1 MRMLRNLA
9 PRARWSRAVLAIAGM
24 LGILAL
30 AVGTWA
36 FVQVRSSLPVLEGA
50 VMAPELS
57 APVAV
62 ARDTQGV
69 PTLTGHTRADLAW
82 ALGYLHAQERF
93 FQMDGQRRLAAGEL
107 AELAGSAALMQ
118 DREHRLHRFRNRA
131 AAVLASMSQE
141 ERRVLDAYVGGVN
154 RGLGDLR
161 AAPFEY
167 IFLRSTPE
175 PWRAEDTVLTV
186 YTMYLD
192 LQEADGLTERRRAH
206 AEQALGPELAAFLF
220 PEGTSWD
227 APLDASSLPT
237 PAMPSTHATKRAHN
251 PARAGD
257 TGVETAS
264 RGSNNWA
271 VGGALSTR
279 GAAIVASDMHLGLRV
294 PNIWY
299 RARLVLDDKDT
310 GTALTITGVTLP
322 GAPNIVAGSNGKI
335 AWGFTNSYVDTS
347 DVVILEPDEEDSAL
361 YRTPTGSRPLGRVE
375 ERICARGA
383 ACEILP
389 IEESLWGPVIGV
401 DRRGR
406 KLAYRWVA
414 HDPVAVNLRSMLE
427 LERAETAQAALDIAH
442 RLGIPHQN
450 LVVGDAQGHVGWTVT
465 TPLPQRFG
473 FDGRLPVSW
482 ADGTRGW
489 RGYLAPQDVPIVYNP
504 ESQRIWTA
512 NSRVV
517 GGEALEKLGFGAYA
531 HGSRARQIRNR
542 LFAKEKFDEHDMLAI
557 QLDDRGVLLERWQR
571 LLLQRLQA
579 GAGNSQYAPLIPEVE
594 NWGGRAVPDSI
605 GYRLVRTFRAEL
617 IGAVFDAYTAPMRV
631 GEPAPASGQPARP
644 ITSKQADEPVW
655 RLLTER
661 PAHLVPPGYRD
672 WDAVVDTGIAKV
684 LSAVAKEAGGRL
696 DAFTWGAANRAE
708 IRHPLTRAVPALSL
722 FLNPPSEPQ
731 PGDLYQPRVAGPR
744 TGASERFVVAP
755 GHEGTGIF
763 HMPTSQ
769 TGHPLSPYYMIG
781 HEDWA
786 RGRATSFLP
795 GEPKWQMVFQPR

>member
-1 MRMLRNLA
+1 
-9 PRARWSRAVLAIAGM
+9 
-24 LGILAL
+24 
-30 AVGTWA
+30 
-36 FVQVRSSLPVLEGA
+36 
-50 VMAPELS
+50 
-57 APVAV
+57 
-62 ARDTQGV
+62 
-69 PTLTGHTRADLAW
+69 
-82 ALGYLHAQERF
+82 LGYLHAQERF

-107 AELAGSAALMQ
+107 AELAGPAALMQ

-206 AEQALGPELAAFLF
+206 AEEALGPELAAFLF

-227 APLDASSLPT
+227 APLDSSNLPI
-237 PAMPSTHATKRAHN
+237 PAMPGSQAIKRAHG
-251 PARAGD
+251 PTPPSDGS
-257 TGVETAS
+257 VETAS

-299 RARLVLDDKDT
+299 RARLVLNDKDT
-310 GTALTITGVTLP
+310 GSTLSITGVTLP

-347 DVVILEPDEEDSAL
+347 DVVILEPDEEDPAL

-383 ACEILP
+383 TCEILP

-504 ESQRIWTA
+504 GSQRIWTA
-512 NSRVV
+512 NSRVI

-557 QLDDRGVLLERWQR
+557 QLDDRGILLERWQR

-684 LSAVAKEAGGRL
+684 LSTVANEAGGRL

-769 TGHPLSPYYMIG
+769 TGHPLAPYYMVG

-786 RGRATSFLP
+786 RGRATPFLP

>member
-9 PRARWSRAVLAIAGM
+9 PRAHWSRAVLAFAGM
-24 LGILAL
+24 LGILTL
-30 AVGTWA
+30 AFGTWA

-69 PTLTGHTRADLAW
+69 PTLTGRTRADLAW

-107 AELAGSAALMQ
+107 AELAGPAALMQ

-131 AAVLASMSQE
+131 AAVLASMSQQ
-141 ERRVLDAYVGGVN
+141 ERQVLDAYVDGVN

-167 IFLRSTPE
+167 IVLRSTPE

-206 AEQALGPELAAFLF
+206 AEEALGPELAAFLF

-237 PAMPSTHATKRAHN
+237 PAMPGAHATKRAHSA
-251 PARAGD
+251 ARAGD
-257 TGVETAS
+257 ASVETAS
-264 RGSNNWA
+264 RGSNNWV

-294 PNIWY
+294 PNLWY
-299 RARLVLDDKDT
+299 WARLVLDDKDT

-347 DVVILEPDEEDSAL
+347 DVVILEPDEEDPTL

-427 LERAETAQAALDIAH
+427 LERAETAQVALDIAH

-465 TPLPQRFG
+465 TPLPLRFG

-489 RGYLAPQDVPIVYNP
+489 RGYLAPQDVAIVYNP

-571 LLLQRLQA
+571 LLLQCLQA

-655 RLLTER
+655 RLLTEQ

-672 WDAVVDTGIAKV
+672 WDAVVDTGIARV
-684 LSAVAKEAGGRL
+684 LSTVANEAGGRL

-731 PGDLYQPRVAGPR
+731 PGDLYQPRVAGSR

-786 RGRATSFLP
+786 RGRPTPFLP